1 MIKFRQIMWVFAIIV
16 LIIAVICDVTVSQMT
31 AEYAAELA
39 VEQMETE
46 GSMEYAAY
54 HQIIQNLHTTEVI
67 CFVLLVAYVVYESVQ
82 CILWKRNSSEQ

>member
-1 MIKFRQIMWVFAIIV
+1 MIKHREIMWVFAIIIFIV
-16 LIIAVICDVTVSQMT
+16 AVICDVTASQMT

-54 HQIIQNLHTTEVI
+54 HQIIQNLHTIETI
-67 CFVLLVAYVVYESVQ
+67 CFVLFVSYVFYETAR
-82 CILWKRNSSEQ
+82 CILWN